1 MTLPREELDA
11 WGFTWLPDLELPAQI
26 SDTGGE
32 LPVRDVLRSASSP
45 ALRELASAP
54 QMLAGASSLLGGRAF
69 PVRAHLFV
77 KSPSRSWG
85 VPWHQDRV
93 VAVERRVDALGFE
106 GWSRKA
112 GVDHALAPDDVLRRM
127 VALRLHLLSCP
138 SPSGGLEVIAG
149 THHRSL
155 DRVERERAVEGAPVV
170 DLSGHTGA
178 VLAMRPL
185 LLHRS
190 LRPSAGRRRV
200 VLHVEYACGSLPRP
214 LEWKY
219 RQGLQESPGW

>member
-1 MTLPREELDA
+1 MTRGGDSGSLFAGPSLCPPDRGQAEVLELRRVALVAEWSEKGPGPMTLPREELDA

-93 VAVERRVDALGFE
+93 VAVERRA
-106 GWSRKA
+106 R
-112 GVDHALAPDDVLRRM
+112 LRRL
-127 VALRLHLLSCP
+127 VAQGGSRSRAGAGRCAQAD
-138 SPSGGLEVIAG
+138 GGLAAPPSLVPVSVGRPRGDRRHPPSIA
-149 THHRSL
+149 
-155 DRVERERAVEGAPVV
+155 
-170 DLSGHTGA
+170 
-178 VLAMRPL
+178 
-185 LLHRS
+185 
-190 LRPSAGRRRV
+190 
-200 VLHVEYACGSLPRP
+200 
-214 LEWKY
+214 
-219 RQGLQESPGW
+219 